1 MTMTKY
7 VPSWEK
13 KYDPWDLE
21 PEMWENDE
29 LEDENPSDEISIDDV
44 DEKDLL
50 IEFLDEIDEAGIND
64 LE

>member
-7 VPSWEK
+7 VPTWERQ
-13 KYDPWDLE
+13 YDPWDRE

-29 LEDENPSDEISIDDV
+29 LDESDNAKEKDELSIDDLLE
-44 DEKDLL
+44 DE
-50 IEFLDEIDEAGIND
+50 IPLDESEYDLD

>member
-1 MTMTKY
+1 MTNRY

-29 LEDENPSDEISIDDV
+29 LENENAKEKNEISIDDLLE
-44 DEKDLL
+44 DE
-50 IEFLDEIDEAGIND
+50 IPLDESEYD
-64 LE
+64 L